1 MIALPPKRLAA
12 LVILVAAL
20 LGPAPVE
27 AQMIPIS
34 DSRVNNVE
42 AHAFGLTDSEV
53 RFPSAPFAFFQ
64 TFDTAYVEN
73 PDPEVGGY
81 CEATAFQ
88 TSQFHPAG
96 INISG
101 ATSGGRWT
109 STVGNYSAQSYAS
122 FRFRVDTCIEYQQD
136 SWYLPGDLG
145 TGTIEV
151 IVAGTTLAY
160 QVGEVHTTGRLPAGT
175 YDVHGDSYINSDLEH
190 VEGPTYSII
199 WTCHPCITTLIW
211 APPQDQTVACGGTA
225 VFTVQPTSPNGP
237 LTYQWRRNL
246 VPLTD
251 NGHVAGA
258 TTQTLTIDNACDADA
273 GYYDVVLSDG
283 TIIEPSQLARLSV
296 NTTIS
301 AVEAPSEGPRPA
313 FSIKVAGPNPFSGR
327 MSFRYNAAMPQRA
340 TIAIYNAAG
349 AKIRTLAQGMVSG
362 SGTVTWDGDLESGVR
377 APAGIYFLRV
387 EAGSIRESKKIVL
400 VR

>member
-1 MIALPPKRLAA
+1 MAVFLAPLPAR
-12 LVILVAAL
+12 
-20 LGPAPVE
+20 
-27 AQMIPIS
+27 AQMIPVF
-34 DSRVNNVE
+34 DSRVTSVE
-42 AHAFGLTDSEV
+42 AHAFGLTDSKTT
-53 RFPSAPFAFFQ
+53 FPSAPFAFFQ

-73 PDPEVGGY
+73 PDPEVGGH
-81 CEATAFQ
+81 CGATAFQ
-88 TSQFHPAG
+88 TSQFYPAG

-101 ATSGGRWT
+101 TTSGGRWT
-109 STVGNYSAQSYAS
+109 TTVGDYIAQSYAD
-122 FRFRVDTCIEYQQD
+122 FRFRVDTCIEYQLD
-136 SWYLPGDLG
+136 AWFLPGDLG
-145 TGTIEV
+145 MGRIEV
-151 IVAGTTLAY
+151 ADHGTGLAY
-160 QVGEVHTTGRLPAGT
+160 QTGEVHTTGRLPAGT
-175 YDVHGDSYINSDLEH
+175 YDIYGDSYITSSLEH

-251 NGHVAGA
+251 NGHIAGA
-258 TTQTLTIDNACDADA
+258 TTQTLTINNACDADL

-283 TIIEPSQLARLSV
+283 SIIEPSQLARLSV

-301 AVEAPSEGPRPA
+301 GVEAPPEGPRSA

-349 AKIRTLAQGMVSG
+349 VKIRTLAQGMVSG